1 MTTTF
6 NYSQFI
12 TDYPEFATYSTQSN
26 ITNVFNNQAVVVGQV
41 VSSLFTDDSEQYY
54 WLCVVLAHI
63 LTCRMLGL
71 SGRLSNV
78 GQGSES
84 ASFDMNSPAWAQYW
98 NKSVY
103 GQEVY
108 QCVQTYLSGGH
119 YISNGEIPYLGNSM
133 QGTYAVDWYQY

>member
-1 MTTTF
+1 MTTSF

-12 TDYPEFATYSTQSN
+12 LDYPEFATYSTSTN
-26 ITNVFNNQAVVVGQV
+26 VTNVFNFQAVVQGQV
-41 VSSLFTDDSEQYY
+41 VSSLFADDSEQYY

-71 SGRLSNV
+71 TGRLSNV

-84 ASFDMNSPAWAQYW
+84 ASFDMTTPAWAQYW
-98 NKSVY
+98 AKTVY

-108 QCVQTYLSGGH
+108 QCVMEYLAGGH
-119 YISNGEIPYLGNSM
+119 YVSNGEYPYLGESM
-133 QGTYAVDWYQY
+133 NGANEIGFSGW